1 MCMGNIICGQTSAD
15 LQKTRVKDT
24 EIIVFLFDHWV
35 SGEIA
40 WQHVVHGIF
49 LMVYGIVYVT
59 SMGPRYAAVS
69 NPGQGV

>member
-1 MCMGNIICGQTSAD
+1 MCMGNIICGQTNAN
-15 LQKTRVKDT
+15 LQKTGVKDR

-49 LMVYGIVYVT
+49 LMVYGIVYVIT
-59 SMGPRYAAVS
+59 
-69 NPGQGV
+69 

>member
-1 MCMGNIICGQTSAD
+1 MRIIHLDRDWKRARRPIELHYVGLA
-15 LQKTRVKDT
+15 LWRVKDR

-49 LMVYGIVYVT
+49 LMVYGIGYVIT
-59 SMGPRYAAVS
+59 
-69 NPGQGV
+69 